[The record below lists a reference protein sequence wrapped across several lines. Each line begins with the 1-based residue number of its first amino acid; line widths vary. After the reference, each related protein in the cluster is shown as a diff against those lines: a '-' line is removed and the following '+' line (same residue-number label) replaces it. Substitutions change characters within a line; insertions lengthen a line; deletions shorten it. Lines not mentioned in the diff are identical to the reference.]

1 LLKAMLTSQDGSLAA
16 TRSLVNIIRQWQ
28 LVLELPAPESVVLTS
43 IRRVQQ
49 LLHLRR
55 HTLSTAEVLALP
67 PAERLDSIT
76 PAQPARR
83 DGTNTWVPG
92 GDGSKGAGSKRH
104 DSGMTEKLLLRK
116 DYIDT
121 KRAGLFAIQAGRMT
135 SAIRILLTGTLP
147 LPPVDP
153 LAPNAVRVRP
163 APLPPLLV
171 FHVIHF
177 TDVEAWSIDKDLRP
191 LEGLRAHLSKYFGEV
206 VVSAMGGGFEC
217 SLPAIATAFGEPAKL
232 GENLDIEND
241 GRRAALIV
249 MHGVQT
255 PPSSVN
261 PGMPVIPK
269 AMVYASAYHLMATRE
284 IFLALLRVACLRRLS
299 GGACRRWPL
308 PALARRLPG
317 RGHRQ
322 ALPQRRHG
330 RPHSGRQGFDV
341 PYAHQGRPHRVRH
354 SPGRCLLQS

>member
-1 LLKAMLTSQDGSLAA
+1 
-16 TRSLVNIIRQWQ
+16 
-28 LVLELPAPESVVLTS
+28 
-43 IRRVQQ
+43 
-49 LLHLRR
+49 
-55 HTLSTAEVLALP
+55 
-67 PAERLDSIT
+67 
-76 PAQPARR
+76 
-83 DGTNTWVPG
+83 
-92 GDGSKGAGSKRH
+92 
-104 DSGMTEKLLLRK
+104 MTEKLLLRK

-135 SAIRILLTGTLP
+135 SAIRIFLTGTLP

-171 FHVIHF
+171 FHVILF
-177 TDVEAWSIDKDLRP
+177 TNVEAWSIDKDLRP

-206 VVSAMGGGFEC
+206 VVSAMGGGFMC
-217 SLPAIATAFGEPAKL
+217 PLPALATAFGEPAKL

-241 GRRAALIV
+241 GWRAALNV

-322 ALPQRRHG
+322 AQPQRRHG
-330 RPHSGRQGFDV
+330 RPHSGRQGFV

-354 SPGRCLLQS
+354 SPGRGLLQS